1 MKGRENSACSSLLS
15 EGCVIS
21 SPNPDM
27 THYASKATVHTSH
40 LDGMTKFVESSLEPC
55 FGKLTCLTFCSF
67 THTFESNAEY
77 AVYAYDWYIRI
88 PIHCIISGLRGK
100 LQKQPCSC
108 EGVSALVVGSNA

>member
-1 MKGRENSACSSLLS
+1 MNGRENSACSSLLS

-77 AVYAYDWYIRI
+77 AVYAYDWYQDTHPLYNIR
-88 PIHCIISGLRGK
+88 
-100 LQKQPCSC
+100 
-108 EGVSALVVGSNA
+108 SARKDTETTMLM